1 MKGSNSCEK
10 SKGENRRSEIQ
21 VSVRFTTVQGNQPL
35 LNQQSDVTTG
45 ICRDPDWQSTRKLQI
60 TNDL

>member
-1 MKGSNSCEK
+1 MQKIKG
-10 SKGENRRSEIQ
+10 GNRRSEIQ
-21 VSVRFTTVQGNQPL
+21 VSVHLTTVQGNQLL

-45 ICRDPDWQSTRKLQI
+45 ICRAPDWQNTRKLQI